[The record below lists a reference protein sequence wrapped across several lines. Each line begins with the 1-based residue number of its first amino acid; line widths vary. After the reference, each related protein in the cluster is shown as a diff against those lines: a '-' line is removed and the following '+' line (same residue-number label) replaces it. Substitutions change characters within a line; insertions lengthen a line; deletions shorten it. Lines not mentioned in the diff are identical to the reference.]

1 MFTDVGALHNI
12 YETRM
17 TDTDG
22 DVEEYERRRL
32 ENLNRY
38 WQQMQSHVNIL
49 LDSSLAKGR
58 GAEEVQPGVRQLLER
73 KEGLFRMHMMGKRVN
88 YAARYELG
96 C

>member
-1 MFTDVGALHNI
+1 MAALHDI
-12 YETRM
+12 YKSRM
-17 TDTDG
+17 TENEG

-38 WQQMQSHVNIL
+38 WQQLQSHVNIL

-58 GAEEVQPGVRQLLER
+58 GADEVQPGIRQLLER

-88 YAARYELG
+88 YAAR
-96 C
+96 